1 MSVGK
6 PLDELLCRKQVGFEL
21 SHLSTETVEEP
32 QQLLVA
38 VMERGRL
45 LALVIHRLRSL
56 KVPLFYPINPVSPL
70 LRLDMNRGELNEQM
84 HSTVNTLAL
93 SCTRP
98 FSRFRPFLPLLFEN
112 RAHFSH
118 VQIETAFGKRL
129 RKP

>member
-38 VMERGRL
+38 VMNRGRL

-98 FSRFRPFLPLLFEN
+98 FPDSVPSFPYNSKTEHTFRMC
-112 RAHFSH
+112 
-118 VQIETAFGKRL
+118 K
-129 RKP
+129 